1 MRTGSPSA
9 WQILADAIVRLT
21 LFYPSDLETLINEAS
36 IYEHTQKAFA
46 FQLIKKPITEARTRL
61 GDSFEA
67 SSMTHAELLEL
78 YWKRQHIEDEDER
91 GRLQKLA
98 EELIAQSQVD

>member
-1 MRTGSPSA
+1 MAALPSSEE
-9 WQILADAIVRLT
+9 LADAIVRLT
-21 LFYPSDLETLINEAS
+21 LVYPSDLETLIDEAR
-36 IYEHTQKAFA
+36 IYDHAQNAFG

-78 YWKRQHIEDEDER
+78 YWKRQHIEDKDER
-91 GRLQKLA
+91 ERLQKLA
-98 EELIAQSQVD
+98 EELISQSQGS